1 MTPEGRGQ
9 ADAAQLLRLRALRER
24 TAHSALARCRRER
37 EAAAAALQARRQH
50 ITELRARRHEL
61 MGWLSGAGA
70 GALPRVAPY
79 GRARI
84 EALEESIEREVLD
97 LEDDAAA
104 LRRADAALAAA
115 QAAWLAAQARH
126 EALREHGATLNRAA
140 MRDAERRGE
149 RELADG

>member
-104 LRRADAALAAA
+104 LRRC
-115 QAAWLAAQARH
+115 
-126 EALREHGATLNRAA
+126 GAGRGAGGVAGRAGPA
-140 MRDAERRGE
+140 
-149 RELADG
+149 

>member
-9 ADAAQLLRLRALRER
+9 ADVASLLRLRALRER
-24 TAHSALARCRRER
+24 SAQSALARCRRER

-50 ITELRARRHEL
+50 IAELRARRHEL
-61 MGWLSGAGA
+61 LGWLSGAGA
-70 GALPRVAPY
+70 AALPRVAPY

-84 EALEESIEREVLD
+84 EALEDSIEREVLD
-97 LEDDAAA
+97 LEDDEAA

-126 EALREHGATLNRAA
+126 EALREHRASLARAA
-140 MRDAERRGE
+140 GREAERRGDQE
-149 RELADG
+149 QADG